1 MSAVI
6 YKYEPYAHLQ
16 TLNNKTP
23 TVINTDKLRIKL
35 SAQTY
40 NQSQKELLRVS
51 DDREKRIPHYRWM

>member
-1 MSAVI
+1 MSAEI

-23 TVINTDKLRIKL
+23 IVINTDKLGIKL

-40 NQSQKELLRVS
+40 NQYQEELLHVS
-51 DDREKRIPHYRWM
+51 DDQEK